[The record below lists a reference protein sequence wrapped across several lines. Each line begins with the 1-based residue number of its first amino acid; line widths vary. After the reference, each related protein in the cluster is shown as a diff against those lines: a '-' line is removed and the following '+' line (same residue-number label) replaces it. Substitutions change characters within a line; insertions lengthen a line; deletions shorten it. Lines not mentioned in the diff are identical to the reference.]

1 MNKITRVKV
10 IFAAIMILSGV
21 LIFSYPFIGQYFA
34 NKNATVAVENIVEEV
49 EEMEVEKIDAIKE
62 AAKARNEMMNDVEDL
77 NEKGAGEKNES
88 YLDLV
93 STGSAIGYITIPKID
108 LKLPIYE
115 GTTDSI
121 LLRGIGHITETSYPI
136 GGKSTHSVLTGHR
149 GMSNAELFTNL
160 DKLEKGNQFYLHVLD
175 EVLAYEV
182 DQIKAVLPEDISDL
196 DVIEEQ
202 DLCTLVTC
210 TPLGINSHRLLVRGH
225 RVEYTGEDDGSHSMY
240 QAVHTGT
247 AMQRLIRIWPWLA
260 LAALIVLG
268 IELFLCMAIIRRMR
282 ERMEED

>member
-1 MNKITRVKV
+1 MNKIRRVKI
-10 IFAAIMILSGV
+10 IFAVIMILSGS
-21 LIFSYPFIGQYFA
+21 LIFAYPFIGQYFA
-34 NKNATVAVENIVEEV
+34 NRNATVAVENIVEEV
-49 EEMEVEKIDAIKE
+49 QEMESEKIDAIKE
-62 AAKARNEMMNDVEDL
+62 AAKARNELMSDVEDL
-77 NEKGAGEKNES
+77 NQSGEGEQKQS

-93 STGSAIGYITIPKID
+93 SIGSAIGYITIPKID

-115 GTTDSI
+115 GTTDDV

-149 GMSNAELFTNL
+149 GLSSAELFTNL
-160 DKLEKGNQFYLHVLD
+160 DKVDKGNQFYLHVLD

-196 DVIEEQ
+196 EIVKGE

-225 RVEYTGEDDGSHSMY
+225 RVEYTGEDDGSHTLY
-240 QAVHTGT
+240 QSVHTGT